1 MRVVIG
7 GASGFLGAPLV
18 VHLRQ
23 RGHDVTALVRRT
35 AGPDE
40 SWWKPSEGLID
51 QTLIDEADAV
61 INLSGSPIS
70 QWPRTPARKREI
82 LSSRLDATST
92 LARAIAAAPTPPAFL
107 SGSAIGWYGTDRG
120 DEELT
125 EGTAPGPGFLAEVAQ
140 RWEEAAGPAV
150 DAGARVAWLRT
161 GIVMDRS
168 GGALKLMLLPFRL
181 GLGARLGDGHQ
192 YFSTISRRDWIAA
205 VTHVLEGDLSGP
217 VNLAIPDDVTNRDFT
232 RTLATTVH
240 RPAVLAAPAF
250 AIRLALGGLADDL
263 LGSLRVR
270 PQTLMDDKF
279 SFADPGIDRVLRTAL
294 GRGA

>member
-35 AGPDE
+35 AGQGE